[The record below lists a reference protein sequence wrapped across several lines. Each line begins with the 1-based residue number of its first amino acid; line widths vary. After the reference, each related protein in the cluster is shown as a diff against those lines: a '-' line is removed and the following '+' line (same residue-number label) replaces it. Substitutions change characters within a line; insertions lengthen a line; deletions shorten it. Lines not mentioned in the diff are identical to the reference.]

1 MSNSNSPY
9 TPVFRNRIK
18 NTIAAYSS
26 PISTLEDNSYSL
38 TTGERDTMQIFGDER
53 SDDTGLGEKM
63 LEMFD
68 SMKDWVNADD
78 ERITMRL

>member
-1 MSNSNSPY
+1 
-9 TPVFRNRIK
+9 
-18 NTIAAYSS
+18 
-26 PISTLEDNSYSL
+26 
-38 TTGERDTMQIFGDER
+38 MQIFGDER